1 MPRDSS
7 PSSPR
12 VNRAASMIVSGRQTD
27 RPTVQHPGGRQQ
39 EEEEE
44 EARYS
49 LLSVM
54 ELPPSFTMI
63 TGRCVAP
70 PISSTMPASGY
81 LFTPP
86 TFVYTSSH
94 PHLST
99 AVSATQRKTDVVVTK
114 EPRSTTNTV
123 LRHIFIYDSRRIP
136 TA

>member
-7 PSSPR
+7 LS
-12 VNRAASMIVSGRQTD
+12 VKQAASMRMSGRQTD
-27 RPTVQHPGGRQQ
+27 RPTVYHPGGRQQ
-39 EEEEE
+39 EE

-81 LFTPP
+81 LCTPP
-86 TFVYTSSH
+86 TFVHTNSH
-94 PHLST
+94 PP
-99 AVSATQRKTDVVVTK
+99 AVSATQRKTDVVVTR
-114 EPRSTTNTV
+114 EPRSTTNTL